1 MSQSV
6 YAEFGVSPNAIT
18 GSVEDLNEHQKSML
32 EQDVAVRDGDDAITF
47 KQLEAENEEATEE
60 DENVEEAEGEEDHES
75 DDEESETD
83 GEQPE
88 FIELGDAPKEQP
100 EFIELGD
107 APKELTESVTALDE
121 NEAAFDDMVSSAVE
135 AGKVTADEITA
146 IKAEYAKDGKLS
158 DASYAKLQEAG
169 YTKRFVDSFVR
180 GQEALAEQYAA
191 GVVRYAGGAEQ
202 FNRILSHLESND
214 PSTREALEAAIV
226 RKDIATTKAL
236 LNLAGKTL
244 GKAVG
249 VKPQRTITNQAKP
262 VVAPKATKTEAFSSK
277 ADMIK
282 AMSDPRYLRDAK
294 YTMEVRAKVA
304 ASSL

>member
-60 DENVEEAEGEEDHES
+60 DENVDEAEGDDTEGNDDES
-75 DDEESETD
+75 DTEGDD
-83 GEQPE
+83 QE
-88 FIELGDAPKEQP
+88 FVELGET
-100 EFIELGD
+100 
-107 APKELTESVTALDE
+107 PKELTESVTALNE

-135 AGKVTADEITA
+135 AGKVTADDISA
-146 IKAEYAKDGKLS
+146 IKDEYAKDGKLS
-158 DASYAKLQEAG
+158 DASYAKLHEAG

-236 LNLAGKTL
+236 LNLAGKTI

-249 VKPQRTITNQAKP
+249 VKPQRTITTQAKP
-262 VVAPKATKTEAFSSK
+262 VVAPKAPQTEAFSSK

>member
-6 YAEFGVSPNAIT
+6 YAEFGVSSNAIT

-60 DENVEEAEGEEDHES
+60 DENVEETEGDDTEGNDDES
-75 DDEESETD
+75 DTEGDD
-83 GEQPE
+83 QE
-88 FIELGDAPKEQP
+88 FVELGET
-100 EFIELGD
+100 
-107 APKELTESVTALDE
+107 PKELTESVTALNE
-121 NEAAFDDMVSSAVE
+121 NEAAFDDMVSAAVE
-135 AGKVTADEITA
+135 AGKVTADDITA
-146 IKAEYAKDGKLS
+146 IKAEYASKGELS
-158 DASYAKLQEAG
+158 EASYAKLAEAG

-249 VKPQRTITNQAKP
+249 VKPQRTITTQAKP
-262 VVAPKATKTEAFSSK
+262 VVAPKAPQTEAFSSK

>member
-6 YAEFGVSPNAIT
+6 YAEFGVSSNAIT

-47 KQLEAENEEATEE
+47 KQLEAEQEEATEE
-60 DENVEEAEGEEDHES
+60 DGDVEEADGEEAEGQDG
-75 DDEESETD
+75 ESETD
-83 GEQPE
+83 SEEPE
-88 FIELGDAPKEQP
+88 FVELGDT
-100 EFIELGD
+100 
-107 APKELTESVTALDE
+107 PKELTESVSALNE
-121 NEAAFDDMVSSAVE
+121 NEAAFDDMVSAAVE
-135 AGKVTADEITA
+135 AGKVTADDIAT
-146 IKAEYAKDGKLS
+146 IKAEYASKGELS
-158 DASYAKLQEAG
+158 EASYAKLAEAG

-214 PSTREALEAAIV
+214 KSTKEALESAIL
-226 RKDIATTKAL
+226 RKDLVTAKAI
-236 LNLAGKTL
+236 LNLAGRSL
-244 GKAVG
+244 GKARG
-249 VKPQRTITNQAKP
+249 VQPQRTVTTQGKP
-262 VVAPKATKTEAFSSK
+262 AVAAPKVQTEGFSSK
-277 ADMIK
+277 ADMVK

>member
-6 YAEFGVSPNAIT
+6 YAEFGVSSNAIT

-60 DENVEEAEGEEDHES
+60 DDNVEETEGDDTEGNDDES
-75 DDEESETD
+75 DTEGDD
-83 GEQPE
+83 QE
-88 FIELGDAPKEQP
+88 FVELGET
-100 EFIELGD
+100 
-107 APKELTESVTALDE
+107 PKELTESVTALNE
-121 NEAAFDDMVSSAVE
+121 NEAAFDDMVSAAVE
-135 AGKVTADEITA
+135 AGKVTADDITE
-146 IKAEYAKDGKLS
+146 IKAEYASKGELS
-158 DASYAKLQEAG
+158 EASYAKLAEAG

-202 FNRILSHLESND
+202 FNRILSHLEAND
-214 PSTREALEAAIV
+214 KSTKEALESAIV
-226 RKDIATTKAL
+226 RKDLATAKAI
-236 LNLAGKTL
+236 LNLAGRNL
-244 GKAVG
+244 GKTRG
-249 VKPQRTITNQAKP
+249 VAPQRTLTTQGKP
-262 VVAPKATKTEAFSSK
+262 AVSTPKVQTEGFSSK
-277 ADMIK
+277 ADMVK

>member
-6 YAEFGVSPNAIT
+6 YAEFGVSSNAIT

-60 DENVEEAEGEEDHES
+60 DENVEETEGDDTEGNDDES
-75 DDEESETD
+75 DTEGDD
-83 GEQPE
+83 QE
-88 FIELGDAPKEQP
+88 FVELGET
-100 EFIELGD
+100 
-107 APKELTESVTALDE
+107 PKELTESVTALNE

-135 AGKVTADEITA
+135 AGKVTADDITA
-146 IKAEYAKDGKLS
+146 IKAEYASKGELS
-158 DASYAKLQEAG
+158 EASYAKLAEAG

-214 PSTREALEAAIV
+214 PSAREALEAAIV

-249 VKPQRTITNQAKP
+249 VKPQRTITTQAKP
-262 VVAPKATKTEAFSSK
+262 VVAPKAPQAEAFSSK

>member
-6 YAEFGVSPNAIT
+6 YAEFGVSSNAIT

-47 KQLEAENEEATEE
+47 KQLEAETEEATEE
-60 DENVEEAEGEEDHES
+60 DDNVDETEGEEDHES

-83 GEQPE
+83 G
-88 FIELGDAPKEQP
+88 EQP

-214 PSTREALEAAIV
+214 
-226 RKDIATTKAL
+226 
-236 LNLAGKTL
+236 
-244 GKAVG
+244 
-249 VKPQRTITNQAKP
+249 
-262 VVAPKATKTEAFSSK
+262 
-277 ADMIK
+277 
-282 AMSDPRYLRDAK
+282 
-294 YTMEVRAKVA
+294 
-304 ASSL
+304 

>member
-47 KQLEAENEEATEE
+47 KQLESEQEAETE
-60 DENVEEAEGEEDHES
+60 EEAEVDPEAEAEGQDEDGAEG
-75 DDEESETD
+75 DD
-83 GEQPE
+83 PE
-88 FIELGDAPKEQP
+88 FTELGDTPP
-100 EFIELGD
+100 
-107 APKELTESVTALDE
+107 ELTESVEALDE
-121 NEAAFDDMVSSAVE
+121 NEAAFDDMVSGAVE

-158 DASYAKLQEAG
+158 EASYAKLAEAG

-191 GVVRYAGGAEQ
+191 GVVRYAGGADQ
-202 FNRILSHLESND
+202 FNRILSHLEAND
-214 PSTREALEAAIV
+214 KSTKEALESAIL
-226 RKDIATTKAL
+226 RKDLVTTKAI
-236 LNLAGKTL
+236 LNLAGRSL
-244 GKAVG
+244 GKTRG
-249 VKPQRTITNQAKP
+249 VAPARTITTQGKPAVAAPQAK
-262 VVAPKATKTEAFSSK
+262 TEGFSSK
-277 ADMIK
+277 SDMVK
-282 AMSDPRYLRDAK
+282 AMSDPRYLRDSK
-294 YTMEVRAKVA
+294 YTLEVRAKVA

>member
-60 DENVEEAEGEEDHES
+60 DENVEETEGDDTEGNDDESDAEG
-75 DDEESETD
+75 DD
-83 GEQPE
+83 QE
-88 FIELGDAPKEQP
+88 FVELGET
-100 EFIELGD
+100 
-107 APKELTESVTALDE
+107 PKELTESVTALNE
-121 NEAAFDDMVSSAVE
+121 NEAAFDDMVSAAVE
-135 AGKVTADEITA
+135 AGKVTADDITA
-146 IKAEYAKDGKLS
+146 IKAEYASKGELS
-158 DASYAKLQEAG
+158 EASYAKLAEAG

-214 PSTREALEAAIV
+214 KSTKEALESAII
-226 RKDIATTKAL
+226 RKDLATAKAI
-236 LNLAGKTL
+236 LNLAGRNL
-244 GKAVG
+244 GKTRG
-249 VKPQRTITNQAKP
+249 VAPQRTLTTQGKP
-262 VVAPKATKTEAFSSK
+262 AVSTPKVQTEGFSSK
-277 ADMIK
+277 ADMVK

>member
-47 KQLEAENEEATEE
+47 KQLESEQEVEAEVEAEVDPE
-60 DENVEEAEGEEDHES
+60 VEAEGQEDDHEG
-75 DDEESETD
+75 DD
-83 GEQPE
+83 PE
-88 FIELGDAPKEQP
+88 FTELGDTPQ
-100 EFIELGD
+100 
-107 APKELTESVTALDE
+107 ELTESVEALDE
-121 NEAAFDDMVSSAVE
+121 NEAAFDDMVSGAVE

-158 DASYAKLQEAG
+158 EASYAKLAEAG

-191 GVVRYAGGAEQ
+191 GVVRYAGGADQ
-202 FNRILSHLESND
+202 FNRILSHLEAND
-214 PSTREALEAAIV
+214 KSTKEALESAIL
-226 RKDIATTKAL
+226 RKDLVTTKAI
-236 LNLAGKTL
+236 LNLAGRSL
-244 GKAVG
+244 GKTRG
-249 VKPQRTITNQAKP
+249 VAPARTITAQGKPAVAAKQ
-262 VVAPKATKTEAFSSK
+262 VQTEGFSSK
-277 ADMIK
+277 SDMVK
-282 AMSDPRYLRDAK
+282 AMSDPRYLRDSK
-294 YTMEVRAKVA
+294 YTLEVRAKVA

>member
-47 KQLEAENEEATEE
+47 KQLEAEQEEATEE
-60 DENVEEAEGEEDHES
+60 DENVEETDGDDAEGNDDES
-75 DDEESETD
+75 DTD
-83 GEQPE
+83 GDDQE
-88 FIELGDAPKEQP
+88 FVELGDT
-100 EFIELGD
+100 
-107 APKELTESVTALDE
+107 PKELTESVAALDE
-121 NEAAFDDMVSSAVE
+121 NEAAFDDMVSAAVA
-135 AGKVTADEITA
+135 AGKVSAEDITA
-146 IKAEYAKDGKLS
+146 IKAEYAAKGSLS
-158 DASYAKLQEAG
+158 EASYAKLAEAG

-214 PSTREALEAAIV
+214 KSTKEALESAIL
-226 RKDIATTKAL
+226 RKDLVTAKAI
-236 LNLAGKTL
+236 LNLAGRNL
-244 GKAVG
+244 GKTRG
-249 VKPQRTITNQAKP
+249 VAPQRTLTTQGKP
-262 VVAPKATKTEAFSSK
+262 VVSAPKAQTEGFSSK

-282 AMSDPRYLRDAK
+282 AMSDPRYLRDSA
-294 YTMEVRAKVA
+294 YTQDVRTKVA
-304 ASSL
+304 ASSF

>member
-6 YAEFGVSPNAIT
+6 YAEFGVSSNAIT

-47 KQLEAENEEATEE
+47 KQLEAENDEATEE
-60 DENVEEAEGEEDHES
+60 DENVEETEGDDTEGNDDESDTEGED
-75 DDEESETD
+75 
-83 GEQPE
+83 QE
-88 FIELGDAPKEQP
+88 FVELGET
-100 EFIELGD
+100 
-107 APKELTESVTALDE
+107 PKELTESVTALNE
-121 NEAAFDDMVSSAVE
+121 NEAAFDDMVSAAVE
-135 AGKVTADEITA
+135 AGKVTADDLTA
-146 IKAEYAKDGKLS
+146 IKAEYASKGELS
-158 DASYAKLQEAG
+158 EASYAKLAEAG

-202 FNRILSHLESND
+202 FNRILSHLEAND
-214 PSTREALEAAIV
+214 KSTKEALESAIV
-226 RKDIATTKAL
+226 RKDLATAKAI
-236 LNLAGKTL
+236 LNLAGRNL
-244 GKAVG
+244 GKTRG
-249 VKPQRTITNQAKP
+249 VAPQRTLTTQGKP
-262 VVAPKATKTEAFSSK
+262 AVSTPKVQTEGFSSK
-277 ADMIK
+277 ADMVK

>member
-6 YAEFGVSPNAIT
+6 YAELGVSPNAIT

-60 DENVEEAEGEEDHES
+60 DENVEETEGDDTEGNDDESDAEG
-75 DDEESETD
+75 DD
-83 GEQPE
+83 QE
-88 FIELGDAPKEQP
+88 FVELGET
-100 EFIELGD
+100 
-107 APKELTESVTALDE
+107 PKELTESVTALNE
-121 NEAAFDDMVSSAVE
+121 NEAAFDDMVSAAVE
-135 AGKVTADEITA
+135 AGKVTADDITA
-146 IKAEYAKDGKLS
+146 IKAEYASKGELS
-158 DASYAKLQEAG
+158 EASYAKLAEAG

-249 VKPQRTITNQAKP
+249 VKPQRTITTQAKP
-262 VVAPKATKTEAFSSK
+262 VVAPKAPQTEAFSSK

>member
-6 YAEFGVSPNAIT
+6 YAEFGVSSNAIT
-18 GSVEDLNEHQKSML
+18 GSVEDLNEHQQSML
-32 EQDVAVRDGDDAITF
+32 EKDVAVRDGDDAITF
-47 KQLEAENEEATEE
+47 KQLEAEQQEEATEE
-60 DENVEEAEGEEDHES
+60 EEEEETGEEEEVEETEGQD
-75 DDEESETD
+75 
-83 GEQPE
+83 QE
-88 FIELGDAPKEQP
+88 FVELGET
-100 EFIELGD
+100 
-107 APKELTESVTALDE
+107 PKELTESVTALDE
-121 NEAAFDDMVSSAVE
+121 NEAAFDDMVSAAVE
-135 AGKVTADEITA
+135 AGKVAADDITA

-202 FNRILSHLESND
+202 FNRILSHLEAND

-249 VKPQRTITNQAKP
+249 VKPQRTITTQAKP
-262 VVAPKATKTEAFSSK
+262 VVAPKSPQTEAFSSK

>member
-60 DENVEEAEGEEDHES
+60 DENVDEAEGDDTEGNDDES
-75 DDEESETD
+75 DTEGDD
-83 GEQPE
+83 QE
-88 FIELGDAPKEQP
+88 FVELGET
-100 EFIELGD
+100 
-107 APKELTESVTALDE
+107 PKELTESVTALNE
-121 NEAAFDDMVSSAVE
+121 NEAAFDDMVSAAVE
-135 AGKVTADEITA
+135 AGKVTSDDITA
-146 IKAEYAKDGKLS
+146 IKAEYASKGELS
-158 DASYAKLQEAG
+158 EASYAKLAEAG

-202 FNRILSHLESND
+202 FNRILSHLEAND
-214 PSTREALEAAIV
+214 KSTKEALESAII
-226 RKDIATTKAL
+226 RKDLATAKAI
-236 LNLAGKTL
+236 LNLAGRNL
-244 GKAVG
+244 GKTRG
-249 VKPQRTITNQAKP
+249 VSPQRTLTTQGKP
-262 VVAPKATKTEAFSSK
+262 AVSAPKVQTEGFSSK
-277 ADMIK
+277 ADMVK

>member
-1 MSQSV
+1 M
-6 YAEFGVSPNAIT
+6 
-18 GSVEDLNEHQKSML
+18 
-32 EQDVAVRDGDDAITF
+32 
-47 KQLEAENEEATEE
+47 
-60 DENVEEAEGEEDHES
+60 
-75 DDEESETD
+75 
-83 GEQPE
+83 
-88 FIELGDAPKEQP
+88 
-100 EFIELGD
+100 
-107 APKELTESVTALDE
+107 
-121 NEAAFDDMVSSAVE
+121 
-135 AGKVTADEITA
+135 
-146 IKAEYAKDGKLS
+146 
-158 DASYAKLQEAG
+158 QEAG

-249 VKPQRTITNQAKP
+249 VKPQRTITTQAKP
-262 VVAPKATKTEAFSSK
+262 VVAPKAPQTEAFSSK

>member
-60 DENVEEAEGEEDHES
+60 DENVDEAEGDDTEGD
-75 DDEESETD
+75 DDEPDTEGD
-83 GEQPE
+83 DQE
-88 FIELGDAPKEQP
+88 FVELGET
-100 EFIELGD
+100 
-107 APKELTESVTALDE
+107 PKELTESVTALNE

-135 AGKVTADEITA
+135 AGKVTADDIAE
-146 IKAEYAKDGKLS
+146 IKAEYASKGELS
-158 DASYAKLQEAG
+158 EASYAKLAEAG

-249 VKPQRTITNQAKP
+249 VKPQRTITTQAKP
-262 VVAPKATKTEAFSSK
+262 VVAPKAPQTEAFSSK

>member
-47 KQLEAENEEATEE
+47 KQLGAENEEATEE
-60 DENVEEAEGEEDHES
+60 YENVDEAEGDDTEGNDDES
-75 DDEESETD
+75 DTEGGD
-83 GEQPE
+83 QE
-88 FIELGDAPKEQP
+88 FVELGET
-100 EFIELGD
+100 
-107 APKELTESVTALDE
+107 PKELTESVTALNE
-121 NEAAFDDMVSSAVE
+121 NEAAFDDMVSAAVE
-135 AGKVTADEITA
+135 AGKVTADDITA
-146 IKAEYAKDGKLS
+146 IKAEYASKGELS
-158 DASYAKLQEAG
+158 EASYAKLAEAG

-214 PSTREALEAAIV
+214 LSTREALEAAIV

-249 VKPQRTITNQAKP
+249 VKPQRTITTQAKP
-262 VVAPKATKTEAFSSK
+262 VVAPKAPQTEAFSSK

>member
-6 YAEFGVSPNAIT
+6 YAEFGVSSNAIT
-18 GSVEDLNEHQKSML
+18 GNVEDLNEHQKSML

-47 KQLEAENEEATEE
+47 KQLEADNEVATEE
-60 DENVEEAEGEEDHES
+60 DEKVEEAEGEEDHES
-75 DDEESETD
+75 DGEESETD

-88 FIELGDAPKEQP
+88 FV
-100 EFIELGD
+100 ELGD

-202 FNRILSHLESND
+202 FNRILSHLEAND
-214 PSTREALEAAIV
+214 KSTKEALESAII
-226 RKDIATTKAL
+226 RKDIATAKAI
-236 LNLAGKTL
+236 LNLAGRNL
-244 GKAVG
+244 GKTRG
-249 VKPQRTITNQAKP
+249 VAPQRTLTTQGKP
-262 VVAPKATKTEAFSSK
+262 AVSAPKVQTEGFSSK
-277 ADMIK
+277 ADMVK

>member
-6 YAEFGVSPNAIT
+6 YAEFGVSSNAIT

-60 DENVEEAEGEEDHES
+60 DENVEETEGDDTEGNDDES
-75 DDEESETD
+75 DTEGDD
-83 GEQPE
+83 QE
-88 FIELGDAPKEQP
+88 FVELGET
-100 EFIELGD
+100 
-107 APKELTESVTALDE
+107 PKELTESVTALNE
-121 NEAAFDDMVSSAVE
+121 NEAAFDDMVSAAVE
-135 AGKVTADEITA
+135 AGKVTADDITA
-146 IKAEYAKDGKLS
+146 IKAEYASKGELS
-158 DASYAKLQEAG
+158 EASYAKLAEAG

-202 FNRILSHLESND
+202 FNRILSHLEAND
-214 PSTREALEAAIV
+214 KSTREALEAAIV

-249 VKPQRTITNQAKP
+249 VKPQRTITSQAKP
-262 VVAPKATKTEAFSSK
+262 VVAPKAPQTEAFSSK

-282 AMSDPRYLRDAK
+282 AMSDPRYLRDTK

>member
-18 GSVEDLNEHQKSML
+18 GSEEDLTEHQKSML
-32 EQDVAVRDGDDAITF
+32 EHDVSVRDGDDAITF
-47 KQLEAENEEATEE
+47 KQLEAEQEEDASEE
-60 DENVEEAEGEEDHES
+60 DENVEEAEGEENQES
-75 DDEESETD
+75 DSDDD

-88 FIELGDAPKEQP
+88 FVELGDT
-100 EFIELGD
+100 
-107 APKELTESVTALDE
+107 PKELTESVTALDE

-135 AGKVTADEITA
+135 AGKVTADDITA

-158 DASYAKLQEAG
+158 EASYAKLKEAG

-191 GVVRYAGGAEQ
+191 GVVRFAGGPDQ
-202 FNRILSHLESND
+202 FNRILSHLEAND
-214 PSTREALEAAIV
+214 KSTKEALESAII
-226 RKDIATTKAL
+226 RKDIATTKAI

-249 VKPQRTITNQAKP
+249 VKPKRTITNQAKP
-262 VVAPKATKTEAFSSK
+262 VVAPKSTPAEAFSSK

>member
-47 KQLEAENEEATEE
+47 KQLEDENDSTTEE
-60 DENVEEAEGEEDHES
+60 DENVDETEGDDTEGNDDES
-75 DDEESETD
+75 DTEGDD
-83 GEQPE
+83 QE
-88 FIELGDAPKEQP
+88 FVELGET
-100 EFIELGD
+100 
-107 APKELTESVTALDE
+107 PKELTESVTALNE
-121 NEAAFDDMVSSAVE
+121 NEAAFDDMVSAAVE
-135 AGKVTADEITA
+135 AGKVTADDITA
-146 IKAEYAKDGKLS
+146 IKAEYASKGELS
-158 DASYAKLQEAG
+158 EASYAKLAEAG

-244 GKAVG
+244 GKSVG
-249 VKPQRTITNQAKP
+249 VKPQRTITTQAKP
-262 VVAPKATKTEAFSSK
+262 VVAPKAPQTEAFSSK